1 MVIQI
6 KSKNPNTLSV
16 LMKNPNTD
24 NGLMLK
30 EITNGVCIGNCV
42 NDFEYELTYF
52 DKGNA
57 YAMDD
62 KSSIDYQAFCS
73 PELALKLLT
82 EYLSHILEENEKYN
96 NTVIS
101 WLGKTN
107 RELDTYSTTITVDNI
122 YIDSAWN
129 RINNGNF
136 LLDKYFNNLK
146 TTKIGL
152 NLYSIEISGESIF
165 EVVNLFALVNYFIT
179 ITNSHKIT
187 MVTEALLDKY
197 IRILSNIKEVPYFV
211 YYLFIKK
218 NTLSDKQILKLQ
230 SNFIKNNP
238 DIESVVFTKNDTH
251 EDRMCFVKDNID
263 LKNTILDFGCGELRH
278 FKKLK
283 KVLNTDYYAYD
294 LEDYSS
300 IAKKYSDDYKKKIIF
315 TQDKESLPK
324 NIDLSV
330 ILSEV
335 IEHNEED
342 VWLDIINDLLSNYQ
356 SKQIIITTPNK
367 DFNIF
372 YNLEEEEVR
381 LEDHVKEYKYS
392 DFIDIVNR
400 NLPQY
405 TTSFSK
411 IGDTIVKDGIEYF
424 PTIGLVITRK

>member
-1 MVIQI
+1 
-6 KSKNPNTLSV
+6 
-16 LMKNPNTD
+16 
-24 NGLMLK
+24 
-30 EITNGVCIGNCV
+30 
-42 NDFEYELTYF
+42 
-52 DKGNA
+52 
-57 YAMDD
+57 
-62 KSSIDYQAFCS
+62 
-73 PELALKLLT
+73 
-82 EYLSHILEENEKYN
+82 
-96 NTVIS
+96 
-101 WLGKTN
+101 
-107 RELDTYSTTITVDNI
+107 
-122 YIDSAWN
+122 
-129 RINNGNF
+129 
-136 LLDKYFNNLK
+136 
-146 TTKIGL
+146 
-152 NLYSIEISGESIF
+152 
-165 EVVNLFALVNYFIT
+165 
-179 ITNSHKIT
+179 